1 MTPLNYHL
9 HEAQI
14 RRLPFDSYE
23 PCGSGDDPG
32 FRIRSPRGPLVEF
45 YTHEEACEKIS
56 ILAGE
61 WIAVDRYRNQDG
73 RDHESN
79 KIETLHTVQNNV
91 GHPYDTQAALQA
103 AIVMYDELVRAE
115 VSEPDE
121 DEIG

>member
-1 MTPLNYHL
+1 MTPLNHRL
-9 HEAQI
+9 HQI
-14 RRLPFDSYE
+14 QIQKLPFDSYE
-23 PCGSGDDPG
+23 VCGPDFDPG
-32 FRIRSPRGPLVEF
+32 FRIRSPRGPWVRVDS
-45 YTHEEACEKIS
+45 HEEACEKIS